1 MSPKEIYKRTDAI
14 IFPSNYGEG
23 VARVILEAL
32 ASNTYVISTSISGNI
47 DLVNKF
53 DMKMDLIPIM
63 SSIEHY

>member
-32 ASNTYVISTSISGNI
+32 ASNTYVISTSISGNRFS
-47 DLVNKF
+47 K
-53 DMKMDLIPIM
+53 
-63 SSIEHY
+63 